1 MLPTGY
7 NEGLIPPL
15 LTCFYRGRSP
25 GRGRGGVQGCRVKA
39 SSSSTDFSTGSGPV
53 LFKTKSSSQG
63 LLSCSS
69 FDAGDGRFSPRQPSS
84 HSSQPPETGRHASL
98 WDDVCHTQ
106 ECMCLAHALE
116 RGHGVPPPHG
126 LSLRRWKCSFILH
139 PNKHTLGCRQVPKG
153 HLVPCLTADSSRVRN
168 QPSVTPKYGRHGP
181 GSPGG
186 PAKEGREEMREGGRE
201 GKEEETSKEKKKSE

>member
-1 MLPTGY
+1 M
-7 NEGLIPPL
+7 
-15 LTCFYRGRSP
+15 
-25 GRGRGGVQGCRVKA
+25 QGCRVKA

-126 LSLRRWKCSFILH
+126 PSLRRWKCSFILH
-139 PNKHTLGCRQVPKG
+139 PNKQTLGCRQVPKG
-153 HLVPCLTADSSRVRN
+153 HLVRCLTADSSRVRN